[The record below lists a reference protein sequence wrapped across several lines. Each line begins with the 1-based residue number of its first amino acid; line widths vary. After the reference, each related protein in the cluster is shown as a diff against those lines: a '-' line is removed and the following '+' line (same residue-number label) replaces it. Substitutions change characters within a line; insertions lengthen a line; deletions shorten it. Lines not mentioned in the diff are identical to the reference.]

1 MGKNYKIIHDY
12 PEKGRDRGLIL
23 LPVGEYYNK
32 KIQVA
37 KEGDYITFLNG
48 VKRQIIKICYIG
60 LKQGAMD
67 FLCHYIYGEPL
78 SLVLNEWLLN
88 ATFEG
93 HGRAAVS
100 QERCLII
107 WYKKNGNTHR
117 IKI

>member
-1 MGKNYKIIHDY
+1 MGKNYNIIHDY

-23 LPVGEYYNK
+23 LPVGEYYNR

-48 VKRQIIKICYIG
+48 AKRQIIKICYIG

-88 ATFEG
+88 ATIEG
-93 HGRAAVS
+93 HGRAVVS

-107 WYKKNGNTHR
+107 WYKKNGNKHR

>member
-23 LPVGEYYNK
+23 LPVGEYYNR

-48 VKRQIIKICYIG
+48 VKRQIIKICYIE
-60 LKQGAMD
+60 LKNSSTD
-67 FLCHYIYGEPL
+67 IICRYIYGEPL
-78 SLVLNEWLLN
+78 SLVLNQWLIN
-88 ATFEG
+88 ATLEG
-93 HGRAAVS
+93 HGRAAVN
-100 QERCLII
+100 QEKCLFI
-107 WYKKNGNTHR
+107 WYKKNGNKHS

>member
-1 MGKNYKIIHDY
+1 MRKNYKIIHDY

-23 LPVGEYYNK
+23 LPVGEYYNR

-78 SLVLNEWLLN
+78 SLVLNEWLIN
-88 ATFEG
+88 ATLWG
-93 HGRAAVS
+93 DGRAAVS

-107 WYKKNGNTHR
+107 WYKKNGNKHR